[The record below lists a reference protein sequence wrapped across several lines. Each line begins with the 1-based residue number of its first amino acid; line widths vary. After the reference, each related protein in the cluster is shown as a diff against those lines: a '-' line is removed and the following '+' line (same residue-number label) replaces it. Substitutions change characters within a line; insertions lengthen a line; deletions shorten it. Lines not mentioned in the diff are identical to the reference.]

1 MNDKPIVNGKYLMYR
16 GKPLVREKNVII
28 YGSMSDKYV
37 LFLMIMSVKTV
48 RGMSIP
54 DRVMIQIMPTDPTD
68 KTPPKSVVKQGLFEA
83 FDVGMAWLDVANK
96 E

>member
-68 KTPPKSVVKQGLFEA
+68 KTPPKNAVKQGFFEA
-83 FDVGMAWLDVANK
+83 FDIGMAWLDIANK